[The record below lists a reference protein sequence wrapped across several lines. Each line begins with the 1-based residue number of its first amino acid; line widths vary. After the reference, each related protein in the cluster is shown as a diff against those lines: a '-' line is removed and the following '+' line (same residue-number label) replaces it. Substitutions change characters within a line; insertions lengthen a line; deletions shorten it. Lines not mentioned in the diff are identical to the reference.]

1 MGPPSQSSSGTREI
15 YAIDLIGLSF
25 YTKNLVVCLST
36 NGERALNYTIVKLVV
51 RSNSANAWR
60 ASRLFLQKN
69 RTEITS
75 NCSAQCHPFHS
86 QLASVTKTS
95 QLFQEESSYKLF
107 G

>member
-1 MGPPSQSSSGTREI
+1 MVMGVLFTTLQI
-15 YAIDLIGLSF
+15 QLL
-25 YTKNLVVCLST
+25 LVAT
-36 NGERALNYTIVKLVV
+36 TISCHHKIILVV

-75 NCSAQCHPFHS
+75 NCSAHCNPFHS
-86 QLASVTKTS
+86 QLASEKSNEVAKKRSLTKTS